1 MKECGVWKFVFSSS
15 ATVYGTPQNLPISED
30 HPVGIGITNPY
41 GRSKFFIEEIIKDLC
56 KAEKVLKI
64 GYLWVIYGLI
74 KIMIKETWLET
85 DSNSLVTSVCLVT
98 IKSGFIRLNHCR
110 KGKKGTCISA
120 AKCQWRR
127 KKLGGDYSNLEW
139 KKLAERNLVAQ
150 NTACRKLHKTTKSHE
165 QCRKLL
171 GMGMYRPNTCWKHW
185 TN

>member
-74 KIMIKETWLET
+74 KIMIKEMWLET
-85 DSNSLVTSVCLVT
+85 DSKLFSH
-98 IKSGFIRLNHCR
+98 FILFSYNKIRVYM
-110 KGKKGTCISA
+110 T
-120 AKCQWRR
+120 
-127 KKLGGDYSNLEW
+127 
-139 KKLAERNLVAQ
+139 
-150 NTACRKLHKTTKSHE
+150 
-165 QCRKLL
+165 
-171 GMGMYRPNTCWKHW
+171 
-185 TN
+185 